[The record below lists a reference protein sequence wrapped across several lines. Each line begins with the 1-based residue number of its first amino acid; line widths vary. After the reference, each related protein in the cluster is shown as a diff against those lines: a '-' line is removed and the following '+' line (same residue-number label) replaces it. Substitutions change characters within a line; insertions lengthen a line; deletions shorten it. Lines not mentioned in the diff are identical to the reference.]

1 MKHNQKKDPI
11 IYLWQQLRCYL
22 QEYLPAV
29 RNASPYTVS
38 AYRDS
43 LQRFI
48 DFLTEK
54 KGISRD
60 RMDYSIFS
68 RHHIKEYLLWLHKE
82 KALKP
87 KTCNLRLTAI
97 RSFLEYSAQEDLTLM
112 PLFNEACSIKNL
124 RVPAKPIEYM
134 QKEEMKAL
142 LESVETR
149 TKTGRRNR
157 MMLIFQYDT
166 ALRVGEL
173 VHVRLCDLY
182 LNTKTTPFLMVI
194 GKGRRQRS
202 VPLMEKTVAHLKLF
216 YQEFHS
222 EENLDRQR
230 PLFYSR
236 RDGEPHMLSTDS
248 VEKLLKKYAT
258 VARANCPG
266 IPQDISCHTI
276 RKTRAMDLYQAGI
289 PIAYV
294 AQILGH
300 QNVSTTTGFYAFA
313 TFETLQESFKLSAP
327 AAYEEEPTWN
337 NQAVLDQL
345 YSL

>member
-1 MKHNQKKDPI
+1 MKRNQKKDPT
-11 IYLWQQLRCYL
+11 IYLWQQLRYYL

-29 RNASPYTVS
+29 RNASPHTVS

-48 DFLTEK
+48 DFLTETK
-54 KGISRD
+54 SISRD
-60 RMDYSIFS
+60 QMDYSIFS
-68 RHHIKEYLLWLHKE
+68 RQSLKEYLLWLHKE

-124 RVPAKPIEYM
+124 KVPAKPIEYL
-134 QKEEMKAL
+134 QKDEMKAL
-142 LESVETR
+142 LESIETR
-149 TKTGRRNR
+149 TKTGRRNK

-173 VHVRLCDLY
+173 IHVRLCDLY
-182 LNTKTTPFLMVI
+182 LEGGTPFLMVI

-202 VPLMEKTVAHLKLF
+202 IPLMEKTVAHLKLF
-216 YQEFHS
+216 YQEFHP
-222 EENLDRQR
+222 EENADRQR
-230 PLFYSR
+230 PLFYSM
-236 RDGEPHMLSTDS
+236 RDGKPHLLSTDS
-248 VEKLLKKYAT
+248 VEKLLKKYAA
-258 VARANCPG
+258 VARTSCTG

-289 PIAYV
+289 PLAYV

-313 TFETLQESFKLSAP
+313 TLETLQEAFKLSAP

-337 NQAVLDQL
+337 NQAVMDQL